1 MAIIMKGQVN
11 IMFIWSIRASTI
23 KLAAVVGA
31 AAVALGVIVVAAPN
45 YEVKTTAAIAASK
58 SEYRYDKIKTN
69 DDRVSFLK
77 QFGWETDGNVVEEVT
92 MKIPR
97 EFDKIMTSYNEI
109 QKRSG
114 LDLSKYRGR
123 EVTRYTYVIN
133 NYPSYDGR
141 VNANIIVY
149 NSRVIG
155 GDISSSDVSGFIST
169 FEYPSSEIEIS
180 TDTSDLSQDTEIQ
193 SGEKEAL
200 S

>member
-149 NSRVIG
+149 NGRVIG